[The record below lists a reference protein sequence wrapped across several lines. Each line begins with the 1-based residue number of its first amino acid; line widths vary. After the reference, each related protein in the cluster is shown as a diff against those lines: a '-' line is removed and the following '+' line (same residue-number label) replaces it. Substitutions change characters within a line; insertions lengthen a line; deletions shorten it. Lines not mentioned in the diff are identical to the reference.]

1 MGKVPCYL
9 NHFSF
14 TLKKILKIIKIM
26 GNFIR
31 YQWGKEL
38 YTWDESYKI
47 NWSANKS
54 TATVRHSGMV
64 V

>member
-1 MGKVPCYL
+1 MLLK
-9 NHFSF
+9 SF
-14 TLKKILKIIKIM
+14 LIYFKKILKIIKIM

-38 YTWDESYKI
+38 YTWNESYKI

>member
-1 MGKVPCYL
+1 MGD
-9 NHFSF
+9 
-14 TLKKILKIIKIM
+14 
-26 GNFIR
+26 FIH

-38 YTWDESYKI
+38 YTWNESYKI

-54 TATVRHSGMV
+54 TATIRHSGMV